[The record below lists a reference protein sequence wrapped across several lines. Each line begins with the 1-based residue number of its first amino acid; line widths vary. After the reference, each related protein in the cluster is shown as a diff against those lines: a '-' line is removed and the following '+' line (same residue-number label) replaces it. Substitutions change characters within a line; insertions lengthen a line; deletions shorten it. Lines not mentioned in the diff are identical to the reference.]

1 MQDWDD
7 GQISVLASTYCVGLD
22 NPKVKE
28 VTIVGGCR
36 SAADA
41 LQSAGRIQPSDCEL
55 ERKRESDAS
64 KKARASEGAR
74 IHGQVSCVS
83 VV

>member
-1 MQDWDD
+1 M
-7 GQISVLASTYCVGLD
+7 C
-22 NPKVKE
+22 K
-28 VTIVGGCR
+28 C
-36 SAADA
+36 
-41 LQSAGRIQPSDCEL
+41 DCEL
-55 ERKRESDAS
+55 ERERESDAS